1 MDVVLCNANSV
12 MWIHDGHPGIM
23 NCMHNGNSRVVSR
36 GPHRV
41 GIRAILT
48 LGDPSLA
55 WALDQTK
62 NYFLKIKRWLYISMV
77 NIYCSHLFPY
87 SIIIFNYLHF
97 NSSFYLCINLAHLG
111 KSLINSTLKLV

>member
-1 MDVVLCNANSV
+1 
-12 MWIHDGHPGIM
+12 
-23 NCMHNGNSRVVSR
+23 VVSR

-55 WALDQTK
+55 WALDRTK
-62 NYFLKIKRWLYISMV
+62 NYFLKIKEMAIYIKGKYILLSSLPLF
-77 NIYCSHLFPY
+77 YKHL
-87 SIIIFNYLHF
+87 NYLHF

-111 KSLINSTLKLV
+111 KSLINFTLKIV